1 MKFLLLCFLLSS
13 RLAFGEVLQWTHPSL
28 TVTYDETASEYE
40 LKTRAGEVRRYGR
53 HRYESLV
60 GDLRALFQVRDPA
73 LEESLTQ
80 HALLSRLSAPT
91 PEEILE
97 QGFRAQSLALGIMA
111 ISTAPCGG
119 EGLELA
125 GPSQYQLEVK
135 DPAPV
140 AHEVLQAEM
149 AERGFFPLGRL
160 TGLRVDVSSTNDNL
174 WHGGA
179 EGAGLTTYNQGV
191 DGDDRGKTFGL
202 SSELGFEFEDGEVVL
217 RQTSQGYSRLAPQ
230 RTKVVLGGK
239 EYMSEVRK
247 DPEGR
252 HYQEFISV
260 DGVELEIKKE
270 LGFRDVY
277 VRVIGKRVSVDDQS
291 GLSQKLQERWHA
303 MQKERGTIQYHYLDH
318 TKKETRYEAGVGLGR
333 DFVLYEA
340 NKFVVRS
347 DASVGAG
354 VNSDSAFSNLNTQID
369 LRIQSKR
376 RLDVDQ
382 RYPAFE
388 ARLYAGAR
396 AYQDR
401 GVDRTM
407 GAEITGRVRV
417 TENGFLY
424 LKMGASADDD
434 YYSRTYGSEEY
445 KRHGRFD
452 IQHHLGAGFE
462 VRF

>member
-1 MKFLLLCFLLSS
+1 MKSLLLCLLFFSTQ
-13 RLAFGEVLQWTHPSL
+13 AFGEALEWKLPSI
-28 TVTYDETASEYE
+28 TVTYDEKASEYE

-53 HRYESLV
+53 HRYEGLL
-60 GDLRALFQVRDPA
+60 GDLRALYQVNDPE
-73 LEESLTQ
+73 LEQSLTQ
-80 HALLSRLSAPT
+80 HALLSRLATPT
-91 PEEILE
+91 PEEILD
-97 QGFRAQSLALGIMA
+97 QGLRAQSLALDIMA

-140 AHEVLQAEM
+140 AHEVIQAEL

-160 TGLRVDVSSTNDNL
+160 TGLKVDVSSTNDNL

-191 DGDDRGKTFGL
+191 DGDDRGKTFGINA
-202 SSELGFEFEDGEVVL
+202 SLGFEFEGGEVVL
-217 RQTSQGYSRLAPQ
+217 RQTSQGYSRLVPQ
-230 RTKVVLGGK
+230 RTKIMLGGK
-239 EYMSEVRK
+239 EYVSEVRK
-247 DPEGR
+247 DPSGR

-260 DGVELEIKKE
+260 DGLELEIKKE
-270 LGFRDVY
+270 LGFKDVY
-277 VRVIGKRVSVDDQS
+277 VRVIGKRETVDDQS
-291 GLSQKLQERWHA
+291 GISQKLQERWHA
-303 MQKERGTIQYHYLDH
+303 MQRERGTIQYHYLNH
-318 TKKETRYEAGVGLGR
+318 TQKETRYEAGVALGR
-333 DFVLYEA
+333 EFVLYEA
-340 NKFVVRS
+340 NRFVVRS
-347 DASVGAG
+347 DTSLGVGL
-354 VNSDSAFSNLNTQID
+354 STDSSFSNVNTQID
-369 LRIQSKR
+369 LRVQSKR
-376 RLDVDQ
+376 SAGADQ
-382 RYPAFE
+382 RYPTFE

-401 GVDRTM
+401 GVDRAM

-424 LKMGASADDD
+424 LKMGASYDDD